1 MITSE
6 EEQDIIDRSNLIV
19 GEIGPHLMQ
28 EKPQVIA
35 IVLGELIAR
44 FIAGHDPIMRA
55 RAMISMLDLVDRL
68 MPNLLKAMTDQLRGG
83 RTLQ

>member
-1 MITSE
+1 MTPH
-6 EEQDIIDRSNLIV
+6 EEQEIIDRANMIV
-19 GEIGPHLMQ
+19 GAVGPELMT
-28 EKPQVIA
+28 ERPQVIA

-44 FIAGHDPIMRA
+44 FIAGHDPVMRA

-68 MPNLLKAMTDQLRGG
+68 MPDLLKNMSNQLRGG